1 MDMDDVIKEKLKRL
15 ELRYSVTKA
24 RVETGHSS
32 LQERLA
38 ELDEVSLEYQI
49 AEQFLIKMI
58 DAHTAAFDELDKFK
72 ARHNLY

>member
-15 ELRYSVTKA
+15 ELRYPVTKS

>member
-1 MDMDDVIKEKLKRL
+1 MDDDLKRELEEL

-24 RVETGHSS
+24 RVEAGHSS

-38 ELDEVSLEYQI
+38 ELDEVSLEYQV

-58 DAHTAAFDELDKFK
+58 DAHTAAFDKLDKFK